1 MRIIPND
8 QVEKTLIPPDTERR
22 YERRRQRSPVLP
34 REVGP
39 VLCAQCS
46 FENPVSEGWLVVS
59 DGSER
64 TIVCPECGHV
74 ADHRTERSAP
84 APRAD

>member
-1 MRIIPND
+1 MNVDVSDSRPSRG
-8 QVEKTLIPPDTERR
+8 K
-22 YERRRQRSPVLP
+22 SVLF
-34 REVGP
+34 
-39 VLCAQCS
+39 CAECS

-59 DGSER
+59 EGDER

-74 ADHRTERSAP
+74 ADHRTARSAP

>member
-1 MRIIPND
+1 MNAVASGHRSA
-8 QVEKTLIPPDTERR
+8 RR
-22 YERRRQRSPVLP
+22 KSVLF
-34 REVGP
+34 
-39 VLCAQCS
+39 CAECS

-74 ADHRTERSAP
+74 ADHRTARSAP
-84 APRAD
+84 KPKRAD

>member
-1 MRIIPND
+1 MNAD
-8 QVEKTLIPPDTERR
+8 ASGS
-22 YERRRQRSPVLP
+22 RSDASGSRSLRGKSVLF
-34 REVGP
+34 
-39 VLCAQCS
+39 CAECS

-59 DGSER
+59 DGDER

>member
-1 MRIIPND
+1 MNAVASGPRSA
-8 QVEKTLIPPDTERR
+8 RR
-22 YERRRQRSPVLP
+22 KSVLF
-34 REVGP
+34 
-39 VLCAQCS
+39 CAECS

-84 APRAD
+84 KPKHAD

>member
-1 MRIIPND
+1 MNVDASSPPPSRRKSVLFC
-8 QVEKTLIPPDTERR
+8 VE
-22 YERRRQRSPVLP
+22 
-34 REVGP
+34 
-39 VLCAQCS
+39 CS
-46 FENPVSEGWLVVS
+46 FENPVTEGWLVVS
-59 DGSER
+59 DGDER

>member
-1 MRIIPND
+1 MNADASSSQSDASSSRPSRG
-8 QVEKTLIPPDTERR
+8 K
-22 YERRRQRSPVLP
+22 SVLF
-34 REVGP
+34 
-39 VLCAQCS
+39 CAECS

-59 DGSER
+59 DGDER

-74 ADHRTERSAP
+74 ADHRTARSAP